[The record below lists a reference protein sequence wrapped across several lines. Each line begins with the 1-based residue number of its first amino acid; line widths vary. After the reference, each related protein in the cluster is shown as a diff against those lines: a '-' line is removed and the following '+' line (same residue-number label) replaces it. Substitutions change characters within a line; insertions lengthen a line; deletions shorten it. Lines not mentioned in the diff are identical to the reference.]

1 MKTDLKISPIRGRES
16 SSEKLSKKMKSS
28 SKIKS
33 PECLLKTTRKG
44 NILKHMTSTT
54 NKRPTCQTYQDSFLD
69 TTKVVSMSHEDIS
82 GIVPLESCES
92 RSSLLDL
99 TPKITI
105 SKCSNGERDL
115 SQCKGK
121 QKTVQRKKIK
131 SPVSKKF
138 SRKLE
143 HKSKNEEYESQL
155 RKKNSEIFSLTRK
168 VNTLQEALNE
178 KNKLVR
184 DLEMKFPKMLSE
196 LSRGLGKDP
205 EKLKVSME
213 LKETIKRNRQL
224 SGNQKRN
231 EDLLKIKEDKIKQL
245 ERGRDKAIE
254 ELRSKEKESRDFK
267 ARLVSVEQKL
277 SLLAGKLEAKDSE
290 LRRAKEMFEDVQYR
304 YRVINEENFSK
315 IIEIEKM
322 SSQICAL
329 RESNEEKNCEMEKLK
344 LKINEMMIS
353 LNEETSRVYSLEMQL
368 RELVGIAEKTDLTQ
382 SDSDMSEVT
391 KELLAKI
398 SRAAKEK
405 NVTLNLQLTVN
416 QGQQNFVETESRENR
431 STLTNENVS
440 QYEEM
445 SVADEEEEYP
455 EVFDEENLSVGD
467 TTGASN
473 ISESEYDVSAGTL
486 AKVRTV
492 TRSFSF
498 SIFHFIPGRRT

>member
-1 MKTDLKISPIRGRES
+1 MKTDLRISPIRGRES
-16 SSEKLSKKMKSS
+16 SNEKLSKKMKSS

-54 NKRPTCQTYQDSFLD
+54 NKRPTTCQTYQDSFLD
-69 TTKVVSMSHEDIS
+69 TTKAVSISHEDIS
-82 GIVPLESCES
+82 GIVPLESCDS

-105 SKCSNGERDL
+105 SNCSNEERE
-115 SQCKGK
+115 CKGA

-131 SPVSKKF
+131 SPVCKKF

-143 HKSKNEEYESQL
+143 SKSKTEEYESQL
-155 RKKNSEIFSLTRK
+155 RKKNSEILSLTRK
-168 VNTLQEALNE
+168 VNALQEALNE

-205 EKLKVSME
+205 EKLKVSLE

-245 ERGRDKAIE
+245 EKGRDKAVE
-254 ELRSKEKESRDFK
+254 ELRLKEKESRDFK
-267 ARLVSVEQKL
+267 ARLVSVEQKF

-290 LRRAKEMFEDVQYR
+290 LRRTKEMLEDVQYR

-315 IIEIEKM
+315 ILEAEKM

-329 RESNEEKNCEMEKLK
+329 RENNEEKNCEMEKLK

-353 LNEETSRVYSLEMQL
+353 LNEETSRAYSLEMQL

-398 SRAAKEK
+398 ARAAKEK
-405 NVTLNLQLTVN
+405 NVTLNVQLTVN
-416 QGQQNFVETESRENR
+416 QSQQNCVETARQRENR
-431 STLTNENVS
+431 STLTNDNVS

-445 SVADEEEEYP
+445 SVADEEEDYP
-455 EVFDEENLSVGD
+455 EVFEEENHSLGD
-467 TTGASN
+467 ITGASN
-473 ISESEYDVSAGTL
+473 ISESESDVSAGTL
-486 AKVRTV
+486 AKVGTV
-492 TRSFSF
+492 T
-498 SIFHFIPGRRT
+498 GRP